1 MANLTGTLAQLR
13 DERKKAQLQVQK
25 LSEAISVIERL
36 LGRKGGRTSGSGT
49 GVKRILSPAAKRRIS
64 QAQKARWAKFRAQK
78 RAAAA

>member
-1 MANLTGTLAQLR
+1 MANLTGTLTQLR

-36 LGRKGGRTSGSGT
+36 LGRKGGRASAGGT

-64 QAQKARWAKFRAQK
+64 QAQKARWAKFRQQK

>member
-13 DERKKAQLQVQK
+13 DERKKAQLQVVK

-36 LGRKGGRTSGSGT
+36 LGRKGGAGGG

-64 QAQKARWAKFRAQK
+64 QAQKARWAKYRAQK
-78 RAAAA
+78 KAA